1 MKIPGLR
8 SALPLLLGAVLLSP
22 GTYSQSKAKPGA
34 GTPAKSTA
42 SPAPPAPGFTGS
54 AACAKCHAKISAS
67 YATTAMAR
75 ASGPATQ
82 DFAPGQFQHAPS
94 AVSYRVYLENGEAWL
109 SFDRAASGDANNELH
124 GKRQLLY
131 FIGSGHRGKTFLFAD
146 DGFVFESPINLY
158 SQKAPNGTWDMA
170 PAYQQVREMPL
181 NLPAASSC
189 LTCHTSNAQPPI
201 AGTENKYDS
210 PLFAH
215 AGITCER
222 CHGAGALHIAQMQN
236 LSPAGANKNLS
247 IVNPDKLS
255 PLRRDAV
262 CMQCHLEGNA
272 AIEQPGKHL
281 YQFQPGDDLSDFVR
295 YFVLTGDG
303 KDRVRAVSQFEALAQ
318 SKCKRTAGEAMTCT
332 SCHDPHFTPSPAE
345 KVAFYRGK
353 CLACH
358 GELLAAKHH
367 VEQGDCAQCHMPR
380 ITTVDVAHTQA
391 TDHRILRVP
400 LMPLQNVGSAYDP
413 ANVPP
418 SEAKLVRFP
427 ATVKDD
433 SASADAAGGDS
444 AGSAAEGAE
453 YSRDI
458 ALAWV
463 VLAGNSKFAS
473 EQAGRLL
480 PKALEQNP
488 EDRAILAAQAFHEQ
502 REGKLDIAREHYEH
516 ALRLDPLSIDAASN
530 LAVMEANAGHLDR
543 AITLW
548 TSAFE
553 RIPGRSGLGLNLARG
568 LCLSGHL
575 EQSQA
580 AVERVLA
587 FNPDLAAG
595 RNMLKQLQSG
605 AAKCV
610 AH

>member
-1 MKIPGLR
+1 
-8 SALPLLLGAVLLSP
+8 LP
-22 GTYSQSKAKPGA
+22 
-34 GTPAKSTA
+34 STA
-42 SPAPPAPGFTGS
+42 AAAPAFTGS
-54 AACAKCHAKISAS
+54 EPCAKCHAKISAS

-82 DFAPGQFQHAPS
+82 DFAPGEFQHAAS
-94 AVSYRVYLENGEAWL
+94 GVSYRAYLENGEAWL
-109 SFDRAASGDANNELH
+109 SFDRPASGDAGNELH
-124 GKRQLLY
+124 GKRKLLY
-131 FIGSGHRGKTFLFAD
+131 FIGAGHRAKTFLFAD

-158 SQKAPNGTWDMA
+158 SQKTPGGTWDMA
-170 PAYQQVREMPL
+170 PAYQQVHEMPL
-181 NLPAASSC
+181 NLPASSSC
-189 LTCHTSNAQPPI
+189 LSCHTSNPHPPI

-222 CHGAGALHIAQMQN
+222 CHGAGAAHIAQMQN
-236 LSPAGANKNLS
+236 PTPAGAKQNVS
-247 IVNPDKLS
+247 IVNPDELP

-262 CMQCHLEGNA
+262 CMQCHLQGNA

-303 KDRVRAVSQFEALAQ
+303 KDRTRAVSQFEALAQ
-318 SKCKRTAGEAMTCT
+318 SKCKRTAGDALTCT
-332 SCHDPHFTPSPAE
+332 SCHDPHFTPSAAE

-358 GELLAAKHH
+358 GELFAAKHH
-367 VEQGDCAQCHMPR
+367 VEQPDCAQCHMPR
-380 ITTVDVAHTQA
+380 VTTADVSHTQA

-413 ANVPP
+413 ANVAP
-418 SEAKLVRFP
+418 SEPKLVRFP
-427 ATVKDD
+427 ASSKDD
-433 SASADAAGGDS
+433 SQSADSGTADSVSAETVKAETVKGGPGGRS
-444 AGSAAEGAE
+444 AENAQ

-502 REGKLDIAREHYEH
+502 RNGKLDLAREHYEH

-530 LAVMEANAGHLDR
+530 LAVIEANAGHLDR

-548 TSAFE
+548 KSAFE

-568 LCLSGHL
+568 LCVSGHAD
-575 EQSQA
+575 QSQA
-580 AVERVLA
+580 TVERVLE
-587 FNPDLAAG
+587 FNPDLAAA
-595 RNMLKQLQSG
+595 RSTLKQLQSG